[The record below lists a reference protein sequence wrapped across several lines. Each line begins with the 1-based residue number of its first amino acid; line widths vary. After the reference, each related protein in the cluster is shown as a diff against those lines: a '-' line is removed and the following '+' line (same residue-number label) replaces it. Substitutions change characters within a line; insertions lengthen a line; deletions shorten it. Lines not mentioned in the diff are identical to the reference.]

1 MLLEF
6 IVDEKLIIGIMKCAF
21 INSGDFNMR
30 NLFCV
35 LALVLMTSS
44 AFAAKYGSAG
54 CGLGSMI
61 FEGDQTWWKQ
71 VLAGTTNGTG
81 FQTIA
86 ITLGTSNC
94 DSPAPLKVGHA
105 EAYIEA
111 NKVALSNDIARGN
124 GETVVG
130 LSKVYGCSNYSEFGQ
145 ALKSNYATIFPS
157 SEVSTAEITHSINSV
172 ASSTCNTRI

>member
-1 MLLEF
+1 
-6 IVDEKLIIGIMKCAF
+6 MKKIFVTVAA
-21 INSGDFNMR
+21 
-30 NLFCV
+30 
-35 LALVLMTSS
+35 LALISTS

-81 FQTIA
+81 FQTVA

-94 DSPAPLKVGHA
+94 DSPAPLKVGQA
-105 EAYIEA
+105 EAYVEA
-111 NKVALSNDIARGN
+111 NKVALNNDIARGN

-130 LSKVYGCSNYSEFGQ
+130 LSKVYGCSNYPEFGQ
-145 ALKSNYATIFPS
+145 ALKSNYAAIFPTS
-157 SEVSTAEITHSINSV
+157 DVSPREITHSINSI